1 MTTVETAKTE
11 PDHLALLT
19 RAAAGFGEQLLLL
32 TDDEWEFLTPCSD
45 WNVQAV
51 VAHVV
56 VGDAQVPPILAGEI
70 VPLELDASPTV
81 LGPNAIATWRGT
93 ALAMLRAFAEPGVLQ
108 QRYQHPI
115 GRVTGKRI
123 LGFRLTDALV
133 HAWDIS
139 RACGRDLSLDDDL
152 AEYCLDFWF
161 PLASGLVESG
171 HFKAAMMPTE
181 SASPGERLLAL
192 LGRQI

>member
-1 MTTVETAKTE
+1 VTDPSTTSPQ
-11 PDHLALLT
+11 PDHVALLT
-19 RAAAGFGEQLLLL
+19 RASAGFGQQLLLL
-32 TDDEWEFLTPCSD
+32 TDEEWEFLTPCSD
-45 WNVQAV
+45 WNVQAI

-56 VGDAQVPPILAGEI
+56 VGDAQVPSILAGET

-93 ALAMLRAFAEPGVLQ
+93 ALAMLRAFGQPGVLE
-108 QRYQHPI
+108 QRYQHPV

-133 HAWDIS
+133 HAWDIA

-152 AEYCLDFWF
+152 AEYCLEFWW
-161 PLASGLVESG
+161 PLAKGLVDSG
-171 HFKAAMMPTE
+171 HFKAAVMPSET
-181 SASPGERLLAL
+181 AAPGERLLAL